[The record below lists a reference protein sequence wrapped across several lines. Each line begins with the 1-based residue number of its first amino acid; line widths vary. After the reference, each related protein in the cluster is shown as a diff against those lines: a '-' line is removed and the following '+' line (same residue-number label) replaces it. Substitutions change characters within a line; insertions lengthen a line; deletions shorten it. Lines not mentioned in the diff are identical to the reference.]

1 MSQEFKTIAK
11 IFGLNGEITSA
22 EKISNGIINK
32 TYDVRLYDGK
42 NESRYVFQCINLY
55 VFKNP
60 IKIMEN
66 IEKITAHIAKK
77 LDAEGKSRDRVM
89 HFAQQADGKN
99 YYIAENEFCNI
110 FCF

>member
-42 NESRYVFQCINLY
+42 NESRYVFQCINL
-55 VFKNP
+55 
-60 IKIMEN
+60 
-66 IEKITAHIAKK
+66 
-77 LDAEGKSRDRVM
+77 
-89 HFAQQADGKN
+89 
-99 YYIAENEFCNI
+99 C
-110 FCF
+110 C